1 MILPLWA
8 GCILQNS
15 QSSWMSVNG
24 WIEACQRKCC
34 VFKTTRRAHCK
45 YSWFVWSF
53 HVLFLHICPSSSEVE
68 SVETLK
74 KSFWKSLLFFS
85 AYAFFF
91 LSPWQLCS
99 RGSCRRIWSH
109 RKHESLHPCVCTSW
123 RGDLEVIVQ
132 REMVV
137 CVLCIRLCAFKILQ
151 DYSVLPGAVGL
162 LVTQPSW
169 RHQAI
174 VTSAN

>member
-1 MILPLWA
+1 MNECEW
-8 GCILQNS
+8 
-15 QSSWMSVNG
+15 VN
-24 WIEACQRKCC
+24 WDLSKEVLC
-34 VFKTTRRAHCK
+34 VFKRTRRAHFM

-53 HVLFLHICPSSSEVE
+53 HVLFMHICPSSMFKWSWI
-68 SVETLK
+68 SQ
-74 KSFWKSLLFFS
+74 SFWKSLLFFS

-99 RGSCRRIWSH
+99 RGSCHHIWSH

-123 RGDLEVIVQ
+123 RGDLDVIVQ

-137 CVLCIRLCAFKILQ
+137 CVLCIRLCVRSKSYRIIL
-151 DYSVLPGAVGL
+151 YYLVL